1 MLKLLFC
8 PYIKISQVL
17 VNVQLTFSCP
27 GFLTSKP
34 TSQGPQCKMTLTSQ
48 SQSVGRVLL
57 TRNRFVLELCSKS
70 RSHLWIYRRFIGSYL
85 GWIAVLIRCWIAAI
99 LVSWFFCCVFKYL
112 THIFS
117 PCFRHLV
124 IFITAC
130 LILCP
135 TFLKLCA
142 QSSFSFTCKVLFFY
156 YPTFPLVACQST
168 CLLIAC
174 VHRSCKQS
182 VDFCHTSVMEQVCH
196 QHLQKVLH
204 MGPYLL

>member
-17 VNVQLTFSCP
+17 VNVQLTFSRP

-130 LILCP
+130 LILIPHFLNCVP
-135 TFLKLCA
+135 RVHSVSPVKFCFFTILPFHSWPVSPPVCLSPVFIAHANSLQTFVTPA
-142 QSSFSFTCKVLFFY
+142 
-156 YPTFPLVACQST
+156 
-168 CLLIAC
+168 
-174 VHRSCKQS
+174 
-182 VDFCHTSVMEQVCH
+182 
-196 QHLQKVLH
+196 
-204 MGPYLL
+204 